1 VAKRKSAQ
9 NKWRDLALIGAR
21 TRLAE
26 LRQEEA
32 DLRRQFPEL
41 GARGGAAAAAA
52 SSGEAA
58 PGRKRRRRR
67 KPMSAAQKKAV
78 SERMRKYWA
87 DRKKKTGK

>member
-21 TRLAE
+21 TRLTE

-32 DLRRQFPEL
+32 ELRRQFPEL
-41 GARGGAAAAAA
+41 RASRGAVSTPLA
-52 SSGEAA
+52 SDASAA
-58 PGRKRRRRR
+58 PRRRRGRR

-87 DRKKKTGK
+87 ERRKAAR